1 MGQCYSVNVNYPPLR
16 SIDLEAGLEKPVIYR
31 KEIYHDRNKKM

>member
-16 SIDLEAGLEKPVIYR
+16 SIDLEAGLEKISYIQ
-31 KEIYHDRNKKM
+31 KGNIS